1 MYRTGALLLSL
12 VLLATACGGD
22 GPVEGVLEA
31 VGLSENI
38 DREAPPEP
46 AEVDDVL
53 GQMADDGFNGIVLI
67 DEPSGLRVV
76 PMGRVDGPESRPID
90 ENTVFDIGSITK
102 QFTGA
107 AIARLEMDGLL
118 SVDDRIGD
126 HLVDIDGPLA
136 DVTLFQ
142 LLTHTAGLPGSIGDD
157 YEQIDRAAFIE
168 RAMSI
173 VDEPGEYEYSNVG
186 YSLLGMVI
194 ETVGGQGYE
203 AYLREVFFDPAGM
216 DSTGYV
222 IPEFDRAD
230 VAVGHDGDEAL
241 GTPDAQ
247 PWADDG
253 PWWNLRANGGILST
267 AADMRRWND
276 ALNGDEM
283 LSAEAKEQLFGRHV
297 EEGADAGTY
306 YGYGWVSF
314 PLDDGS
320 WFHGHN
326 GGNGIFFADVLRF
339 AEDNRFI
346 FLASNHAG
354 ADEDAAF
361 RLGEVLVDGG
371 VGAACLPPLDITA
384 FDSTPDF
391 PTTDAGDTS
400 KAMVDALLEGDDNA
414 LRQFAETHVSGQLA
428 DGASIDEQVAQLA
441 ELQKEFVGYT
451 VEMVH
456 VEDAQRT
463 HVAMASPSDGRVVLS
478 LYVDATDPAL
488 ITCVQIEN
496 P

>member
-1 MYRTGALLLSL
+1 
-12 VLLATACGGD
+12 
-22 GPVEGVLEA
+22 
-31 VGLSENI
+31 
-38 DREAPPEP
+38 
-46 AEVDDVL
+46 
-53 GQMADDGFNGIVLI
+53 
-67 DEPSGLRVV
+67 
-76 PMGRVDGPESRPID
+76 
-90 ENTVFDIGSITK
+90 
-102 QFTGA
+102 
-107 AIARLEMDGLL
+107 
-118 SVDDRIGD
+118 
-126 HLVDIDGPLA
+126 LA
-136 DVTLFQ
+136 DVTLFE
-142 LLTHTAGLPGSIGDD
+142 LLTHTAGLPDSVGDD
-157 YEQIDRAAFIE
+157 YETIDRAAFID
-168 RAMSI
+168 RAMSN
-173 VDEPGEYEYSNVG
+173 VGEPGEYEYSNVG

-194 ETVGGQGYE
+194 ETVSGLGYE
-203 AYLREVFFDPAGM
+203 AYLHDVFFDPAGM

-222 IPEFDRAD
+222 IPEFDRTN
-230 VAVGHDGDEAL
+230 VAVGYDGDDAL
-241 GTPDAQ
+241 GTPDEQ

-276 ALNGDEM
+276 ALSGDEM
-283 LSAEAKEQLFGRHV
+283 LSAQAKQQLFAPHV
-297 EEGADAGTY
+297 EEGPDAGTY

-314 PLDDGS
+314 PLDDGR

-339 AEDNRFI
+339 ADDNRLI

-371 VGAACLPPLDITA
+371 IGAACLPPLDITA

-391 PTTDAGDTS
+391 PNTDAGDTS
-400 KAMVDALLEGDDNA
+400 KAMVDALLGGDANA
-414 LRQFAETHVSGQLA
+414 LRQFAETHVSEQLA

-441 ELQKEFVGYT
+441 ELQQEFVGYT

-478 LYVDATDPAL
+478 VYVDPTDPAL
-488 ITCVQIEN
+488 ITCVQIDS